1 MRARRAEAS
10 LSPSPPH
17 ADRSAARLR
26 LTRSMDHHDDPDDPA
41 EVVEPPFDRRV
52 RGRHFDGRV
61 PKFRAPAAMLEARS
75 WALRD
80 FLAVTGI
87 GVMLDTEKE
96 AAAVAVRP
104 ALLPPLSRCE
114 GFAPTTHEP
123 GRSRELLR

>member
-1 MRARRAEAS
+1 
-10 LSPSPPH
+10 
-17 ADRSAARLR
+17 
-26 LTRSMDHHDDPDDPA
+26 MDHHDDPDDPA

-96 AAAVAVRP
+96 AAAVAVRR
-104 ALLPPLSRCE
+104 LLFKPRCPVLPRLHRDVAAACLD
-114 GFAPTTHEP
+114 GFDPTASQAEQYDCP
-123 GRSRELLR
+123 Q